1 MDKKRNA
8 GSITCAVLLVVMLAA
23 LPFSI
28 PSGAI
33 TASAQK
39 TYMDNAPLFFEDDE
53 GLFED
58 EEAPADEEQPADS
71 GAQLSVSSS
80 GGSAAAE
87 PTQLPMDDSTGMQ
100 PNPAG
105 YTENGYQDES
115 ITVTME
121 SLEVGE
127 SMFHV
132 AHVKIADPSQL
143 RTALAGPYGTKKT
156 NKISTMAKNNLAVVA
171 INGDYYT
178 NREGGYITRQG
189 ETYRK
194 RPAKSMDMLVIDSH
208 GDFHLLVKSDP
219 EKLTALIKDTENPI
233 MQAFTFGPA
242 LVIDGV
248 LQPMPEPYQFNIRRP
263 EPRAAI
269 GQVGPLEYV
278 LVVVDGRSDVSAGV
292 TVEDLA
298 KFMFD
303 QGCIQAF
310 NLDGGNSATL
320 VFHDAFYSHKTENSE
335 RSVSDIIYFAS
346 AVDPASW
353 Q

>member
-1 MDKKRNA
+1 MNPKRNA
-8 GSITCAVLLVVMLAA
+8 GTVTCAVLLVLMLVS
-23 LPFSI
+23 LPFI
-28 PSGAI
+28 VPSGAI
-33 TASAQK
+33 LTSAQR
-39 TYMDNAPLFFEDDE
+39 TYTDNVPLFFED
-53 GLFED
+53 FED
-58 EEAPADEEQPADS
+58 EGFFEEEQPEDA
-71 GAQLSVSSS
+71 GALLSVSAS
-80 GGSAAAE
+80 GGAAPQTPAA
-87 PTQLPMDDSTGMQ
+87 LPVDDTPGML

-105 YTENGYQDES
+105 FTENGYQDES
-115 ITVTME
+115 LTVTME
-121 SLEVGE
+121 SFEVGD

-132 AHVKIADPSQL
+132 ARVKIAHPSQL

-156 NKISTMAKNNLAVVA
+156 NKTSTMAQNSLAVVA

-189 ETYRK
+189 ETFRK
-194 RPAKSMDMLVIDSH
+194 RPSKSMDMLVIDSR
-208 GDFHLLVKSDP
+208 GDFHVLVKSDP

-233 MQAFTFGPA
+233 MQAFTFGPG

-269 GQVGPLEYV
+269 GQIGPLEYM
-278 LVVVDGRSDVSAGV
+278 LVVVDGRRDDSPGA
-292 TVEDLA
+292 TVEELA
-298 KFMFD
+298 NFMFE
-303 QGCIQAF
+303 QGCTQAF
-310 NLDGGNSATL
+310 NLDGGNSATM
-320 VFHDAFYSHKTENSE
+320 VFHDAFYSRKTENSE